1 MGFICMRQ
9 RASLPQNAWY
19 KELKQL
25 TLVSG
30 TTRTLS
36 EIEMS
41 GSTKRIIVD
50 RATQTMQVKETSRR
64 GHLVHYNAALLKRD
78 AGRTLGAHP
87 GHVAFRPNE

>member
-1 MGFICMRQ
+1 MLQ
-9 RASLPQNAWY
+9 RNHLLVCDVADVVQREI
-19 KELKQL
+19 KEL

-30 TTRTLS
+30 TTQLLP

-41 GSTKRIIVD
+41 GSTKIIIVD

-78 AGRTLGAHP
+78 AGRTVGAHP